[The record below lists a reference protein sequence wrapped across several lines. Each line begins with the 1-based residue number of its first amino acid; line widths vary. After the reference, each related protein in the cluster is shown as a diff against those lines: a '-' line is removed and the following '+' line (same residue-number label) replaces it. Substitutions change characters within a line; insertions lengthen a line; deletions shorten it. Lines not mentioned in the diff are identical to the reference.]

1 VVALRELAEVRDRRP
16 DRIVDVD
23 FKDQMSDPVGTAVRV
38 LGDLG
43 IPADR
48 DALEAYMARN
58 KEERHGSH
66 SYTAEDFGLS
76 EAQLEQDFAFYQEV
90 GR

>member
-1 VVALRELAEVRDRRP
+1 MD
-16 DRIVDVD
+16 
-23 FKDQMSDPVGTAVRV
+23 
-38 LGDLG
+38 
-43 IPADR
+43 
-48 DALEAYMARN
+48 RN

-76 EAQLEQDFAFYQEV
+76 EAALEKDFAFYQEV